1 MSFSQRD
8 GLIAGAALILGA
20 GGMAFAFTAGGFGGQ
35 ASVEKTVRNYIMTH
49 PEILPE
55 AMAAL
60 QTRET
65 KKLVD
70 VNRAQIETPFGSAWT
85 GAADADVTL
94 VQFFDYNC
102 GYCRTALPDIDRLL
116 AEDKRLKIVY
126 RELPILSEA
135 SETAARASL
144 SVAQAGG
151 DYVTFHRALYGL
163 ARSDAEDIAAAT
175 ARTGVNPGSVNAD
188 KIASEITANLNLQR
202 QLQLTGTP
210 SWVVGDT
217 VLNGAVGYDELKKAI
232 AETRAKRG

>member
-1 MSFSQRD
+1 MSFNRRE
-8 GLIAGAALILGA
+8 GMIAGAALILGA
-20 GGMAFAFTAGGFGGQ
+20 GGMAFALTVGGFGGQ
-35 ASVEKTVRNYIMTH
+35 AGLEKTVRNYIMTH

-60 QTRET
+60 QSRET

-70 VNRAQIETPFGSAWT
+70 ANRAQIETPFGSAWT

-116 AEDKRLKIVY
+116 AEDKKLKIVY

-135 SETAARASL
+135 SDIAARASL

-151 DYVTFHRALYGL
+151 DYLTFHRALYGQ
-163 ARSDAEDIAAAT
+163 ARSDSSVINAAA
-175 ARTGVNPGSVNAD
+175 ARAGADPKAANAD
-188 KIASEITANLNLQR
+188 KIASEITANLDLQR

-217 VLNGAVGYDELKKAI
+217 VLNGAVGYDALKKAI

>member
-1 MSFSQRD
+1 VSFSRRE
-8 GLIAGAALILGA
+8 GMIAGAALILGA
-20 GGMAFAFTAGGFGGQ
+20 GGMAFALTAGGFGGQ
-35 ASVEKTVRNYIMTH
+35 AGVEKTVRNYIMTH

-60 QTRET
+60 QSRET

-70 VNRAQIETPFGSAWT
+70 ANRAQIETPFGSAWS
-85 GAADADVTL
+85 GAADGDVTL

-116 AEDKRLKIVY
+116 AEDKKLKIVY

-135 SETAARASL
+135 SDIAARASL

-151 DYVTFHRALYGL
+151 DYLTFHRALYDQ
-163 ARSDAEDIAAAT
+163 ARSDSSVINAAA
-175 ARTGVNPGSVNAD
+175 ARAGADPKAVDAD
-188 KIASEITANLNLQR
+188 KIASEITANLDLQR

-217 VLNGAVGYDELKKAI
+217 VLNGAVGYDTLKKAI

>member
-1 MSFSQRD
+1 VSFNRRD
-8 GLIAGAALILGA
+8 VLIAGAALILGA
-20 GGMAFAFTAGGFGGQ
+20 GGMAFAFTAGGLSGQ
-35 ASVEKTVRNYIMTH
+35 VGVEKIVRNYIMTH

-60 QTRET
+60 QLRET

-70 VNRAQIETPFGSAWT
+70 ANRTRIETPFGSAWT

-135 SETAARASL
+135 SDIAARASL

-151 DYVTFHRALYGL
+151 NYLAFHRTLYGI
-163 ARSDAEDIAAAT
+163 ARSEAADMNAAA
-175 ARTGVNPGSVNAD
+175 ARAGVNPGAVDTD
-188 KIASEITANLNLQR
+188 KIASEITANLDLQR

-210 SWVVGDT
+210 SWIVGDT
-217 VLNGAVGYDELKKAI
+217 VLNGAVGYDALKKAI
-232 AETRAKRG
+232 ALTRARRG

>member
-1 MSFSQRD
+1 MSFTARE
-8 GLIAGAALILGA
+8 GMIAGAALILGA
-20 GGMAFAFTAGGFGGQ
+20 GGMAFALTVGGIGGR

-70 VNRAQIETPFGSAWT
+70 ANRAQIETPFGSAWT
-85 GAADADVTL
+85 GAADGDVTL

-116 AEDKRLKIVY
+116 AEDKKLKIVY

-135 SETAARASL
+135 SDTAARASL
-144 SVAQAGG
+144 SVAQVGG
-151 DYVTFHRALYGL
+151 DYMTFHRALYGQ
-163 ARSDAEDIAAAT
+163 ARSDARDINAAA
-175 ARTGVNPGSVNAD
+175 ARAGVNPAAVNAD
-188 KIASEITANLNLQR
+188 KIANEITANLNLQR

-210 SWVVGDT
+210 SWIVGDT
-217 VLNGAVGYDELKKAI
+217 VLNGAVGYDALKKAI

>member
-1 MSFSQRD
+1 MSFTARE
-8 GLIAGAALILGA
+8 GMIAGAALILGA
-20 GGMAFAFTAGGFGGQ
+20 GGMATAFTAGGIGGQ
-35 ASVEKTVRNYIMTH
+35 AGVEKTVRNYILTH

-60 QTRET
+60 QSRET

-70 VNRAQIETPFGSAWT
+70 ANRAQIETPFGSAWQ
-85 GAADADVTL
+85 GAADGDVTL

-116 AEDKRLKIVY
+116 AEDKKLKIVY

-135 SETAARASL
+135 SDIAARASL
-144 SVAQAGG
+144 SLAQAGG
-151 DYVTFHRALYGL
+151 NYTTFHRALYGM
-163 ARSDAEDIAAAT
+163 ARSDVAEINAAA
-175 ARTGVNPGSVNAD
+175 ARAGANPESVNAD
-188 KIASEITANLNLQR
+188 KIASEISANLNLQR

-217 VLNGAVGYDELKKAI
+217 VLNGAVGYDALKKAI

>member
-1 MSFSQRD
+1 MSFNRRE
-8 GLIAGAALILGA
+8 GMIAAAALVLGA

-35 ASVEKTVRNYIMTH
+35 AGVENTVRNYIMTH

-55 AMAAL
+55 AMAVL
-60 QTRET
+60 QSRET

-70 VNRAQIETPFGSAWT
+70 ANRAQIETPFGSAWS
-85 GAADADVTL
+85 GAADGDVTL

-116 AEDKRLKIVY
+116 AEDKKLKIVY

-135 SETAARASL
+135 SDTAARASL

-151 DYVTFHRALYGL
+151 DYLTFHRALYGQ
-163 ARSDAEDIAAAT
+163 ARSDPSAINAAA
-175 ARTGVNPGSVNAD
+175 ARAGADPKAVNAD
-188 KIASEITANLNLQR
+188 KIAGEIIANLDLQR

-217 VLNGAVGYDELKKAI
+217 VLNGAVGYDAIKKAI

>member
-1 MSFSQRD
+1 MSFNRRE
-8 GLIAGAALILGA
+8 GLIAGAALVLGA

-35 ASVEKTVRNYIMTH
+35 AGIEKTVRNYIMTH

-60 QTRET
+60 QSRET
-65 KKLVD
+65 KKLLD
-70 VNRAQIETPFGSAWT
+70 TNRARIETPFGRAWA
-85 GAADADVTL
+85 GAENGDVTL

-116 AEDKRLKIVY
+116 AEDKQLKIVY

-135 SETAARASL
+135 SDIAARASL
-144 SVAQAGG
+144 AVAQAGG
-151 DYVTFHRALYGL
+151 DYLKFHRALYAI
-163 ARSDAEDIAAAT
+163 ARSDRAEIDAAVISA
-175 ARTGVNPGSVNAD
+175 GVNPGSINTD
-188 KIASEITANLNLQR
+188 KIAAEITANLDLQR

-217 VLNGAVGYDELKKAI
+217 VLNGAVGYGELKKAI
-232 AETRAKRG
+232 AEARAKRG

>member
-1 MSFSQRD
+1 MSFDRRD
-8 GLIAGAALILGA
+8 AIIAATAAIFGA
-20 GGMAFAFTAGGFGGQ
+20 GGMGFALIAGGFGGQ
-35 ASVEKTVRNYIMTH
+35 ANVEKIVRTYIMAH

-55 AMAAL
+55 AMAVL
-60 QTRET
+60 QSRET

-70 VNRAQIETPFGSAWT
+70 ANRARIETPFGSAWT

-135 SETAARASL
+135 SDTAARASL
-144 SVAQAGG
+144 GVAQAGG
-151 DYVTFHRALYGL
+151 NYLAFHRTLYGI
-163 ARSDAEDIAAAT
+163 ARSDAADINAAA
-175 ARTGVNPGSVNAD
+175 ARAGANPGLVDMD
-188 KIASEITANLNLQR
+188 KIASEITANLDLQR

-210 SWVVGDT
+210 SWIVGDT
-217 VLNGAVGYDELKKAI
+217 VLNGAVGYDALKKAI
-232 AETRAKRG
+232 ADTRAKRG

>member
-1 MSFSQRD
+1 MSFNRRD
-8 GLIAGAALILGA
+8 VMIAGAALILGA

-35 ASVEKTVRNYIMTH
+35 AGVEKIVRNYIMTH

-60 QTRET
+60 QSRET

-70 VNRAQIETPFGSAWT
+70 ANRARIETPFGSAWS
-85 GAADADVTL
+85 GATDGDVTL

-116 AEDKRLKIVY
+116 AEDKKLKIVY

-135 SETAARASL
+135 SDTAARASL

-151 DYVTFHRALYGL
+151 DYMTFHRTLYGL
-163 ARSDAEDIAAAT
+163 ARSDAADISAAVVRA
-175 ARTGVNPGSVNAD
+175 GVNPGAVDAT
-188 KIASEITANLNLQR
+188 KIASEITANLDLQR

-217 VLNGAVGYDELKKAI
+217 VLNGAVGYDAIKKAI

>member
-1 MSFSQRD
+1 MSFNRRE
-8 GLIAGAALILGA
+8 GMIAGAALILGA
-20 GGMAFAFTAGGFGGQ
+20 GGMAFALTVGGFGGQ

-60 QTRET
+60 QSRET

-70 VNRAQIETPFGSAWT
+70 ANRAQIETPFGSAWT

-102 GYCRTALPDIDRLL
+102 GYCRAALPDIDRLL
-116 AEDKRLKIVY
+116 AEDRKLKIVY

-135 SETAARASL
+135 SDIAARASL

-151 DYVTFHRALYGL
+151 DYLTFHRALYGQ
-163 ARSDAEDIAAAT
+163 ARSDSSMINAAA
-175 ARTGVNPGSVNAD
+175 ARAGADPKAVNAD
-188 KIASEITANLNLQR
+188 KIASEITANLDLQR

-217 VLNGAVGYDELKKAI
+217 VLNGAVGYDALKKAI